1 VINRTT
7 NSAAKI
13 EIMDTLY
20 RGLHGT
26 KNDSRTIEYIGGA
39 ESQLDMM
46 RRMANVIIRL
56 SDTVNCYTSRDMSI
70 DADWKDNVEHENM
83 LRMMTTQEKWIP
95 SKEYIENMGA
105 LMREITKET
114 QVNS

>member
-39 ESQLDMM
+39 REQLDMM

-70 DADWKDNVEHENM
+70 DADYKAKWDAERIQHQ
-83 LRMMTTQEKWIP
+83 LQEEWIP